1 MARVGETISFPFEPR
16 PYQVPSF
23 KARANG
29 MKRGLCIW
37 PRRHGKD
44 LHFLTLMAGEA
55 LKRKGL
61 YNYYWPTFSLG
72 KKTIWKGMDREGKPF
87 IDYIPKDLVADK
99 NETELRLELSN
110 GSIIQIIG
118 TDNINQN
125 VVGINPVGC
134 GFSEYPLQNPMAW
147 ELTRPILKENGGWA
161 WFLYTPRGR
170 NHGYRL
176 YQSALENPD
185 TWFVSHLN
193 ILQTSRADGTPIM
206 TPADVESEIKEGM
219 DPDLAQQ
226 EYYCLHPSTRVLT
239 ADLRWVPLV
248 DVREG
253 DDLIGVDEHGAAN
266 TNRKFRRS
274 TITKKWFTTKP
285 CKRIVFENGTEV
297 IASDEHPWLEKRR
310 PVKRQH
316 ATYVWTETKDLQVGM
331 KIAQVG
337 LRPWETDNSRDGG
350 WLAGMYEGEGCLS
363 RTSLSVAQNPGRV
376 LDQLETVLQDK
387 GAKVFRTQS
396 KKCVS
401 LHASLHDAMTL
412 LGSLRPV
419 RLLEK
424 SAAIWENRY
433 AMSGIPPVTIR
444 SIQDAGVQP
453 VVGISS
459 STQTFIAEGLVTH
472 NCSFDAPMQGSYYG
486 RLLSDAFKQDRVGF
500 YPYNP
505 AFQVISGWDI
515 GTEDP
520 TTIWYAQLIGE
531 EIRLIDYYEAV
542 GEDFYHYFKHTM
554 DQPWRNS
561 EVHVP
566 FDIEKTDWGTGKSAC
581 EIAVKAF
588 SAVGVRVNVVA
599 KLDVQEKIG
608 VCRRLFPRMT
618 FHDKTV
624 GKVKYRGH
632 SGTDTLASY
641 HKKFNEDKQE
651 YERKPHHNWASH
663 GANALETLCL
673 GIKDLKPRKVEGF
686 YTTAFDPMKDI
697 QEGQYES
704 FFETE
709 PEGAAVA
716 DCG

>member
-1 MARVGETISFPFEPR
+1 MARVGETISFPFQPR

-87 IDYIPKDLVADK
+87 IDYIPKDLVVDK

-110 GSIIQIIG
+110 GSILQIIG

-176 YQSALENPD
+176 YQSALENPE

-226 EYYCLHPSTRVLT
+226 EYYC
-239 ADLRWVPLV
+239 
-248 DVREG
+248 
-253 DDLIGVDEHGAAN
+253 
-266 TNRKFRRS
+266 
-274 TITKKWFTTKP
+274 
-285 CKRIVFENGTEV
+285 
-297 IASDEHPWLEKRR
+297 
-310 PVKRQH
+310 
-316 ATYVWTETKDLQVGM
+316 
-331 KIAQVG
+331 
-337 LRPWETDNSRDGG
+337 
-350 WLAGMYEGEGCLS
+350 
-363 RTSLSVAQNPGRV
+363 
-376 LDQLETVLQDK
+376 
-387 GAKVFRTQS
+387 
-396 KKCVS
+396 
-401 LHASLHDAMTL
+401 
-412 LGSLRPV
+412 
-419 RLLEK
+419 
-424 SAAIWENRY
+424 
-433 AMSGIPPVTIR
+433 
-444 SIQDAGVQP
+444 
-453 VVGISS
+453 
-459 STQTFIAEGLVTH
+459 
-472 NCSFDAPMQGSYYG
+472 SFDAPMQGSYYG

-500 YPYNP
+500 FPYNP

-520 TTIWYAQLIGE
+520 TAIWYAQLIGE

-566 FDIEKTDWGTGKSAC
+566 FDIEKTDWGTGKSAG

-588 SAVGVRVNVVA
+588 SAVGVRVNVVG

-618 FHDKTV
+618 FHDKTT

-651 YERKPHHNWASH
+651 YEQKPHHNWASH

-697 QEGQYES
+697 QEGQYETE
-704 FFETE
+704 FETE
-709 PEGAAVA
+709 PAYN
-716 DCG
+716 